1 MKRSVSHVAMA
12 LALTLGV
19 AGVVGV
25 SAPAEAA
32 QKKKQEKEASLE
44 ISEGFQPHAVA
55 IQESVNGTADNP
67 ELQAASEQAMTALNA
82 TLSANDDAARAAAQS
97 QLQAAR
103 ARVDQLMGGVT
114 AKLDAARPTLTT
126 PDDKLFFGQM
136 ELNVGQ
142 KLADFGMQSQGINLM
157 IDSGKL
163 PAAELPRYNYFAGQ
177 TAFNAEDYAAA
188 RSSLQK
194 AIDGGYTENNAE
206 KLLVDAYFR
215 DDMTAEGLTKLKSMI
230 EARQAAGQPVPEGW
244 AFDGLAA
251 SVNQGQTDQAYQ
263 WGLLTLQTDSRQ
275 QARTQAYK
283 IVEVYTPNFTDE
295 EQLDL
300 LRLMARDNGISD
312 DRQALTYIELIQPLR
327 RPGEAKTFTDTST
340 QLPAGNSMVTDAKRV
355 GADRYDQ
362 TLREL
367 DADAK
372 SATGNGA
379 LAVADTYLG
388 YGKAAEAEAM
398 YRKALETGA
407 ADKAKAQMGLGIAL
421 SDQGKMAEAKQAFG
435 QITGGNRASLAKAW
449 IAYTDMKAS

>member
-19 AGVVGV
+19 TAVGGV
-25 SAPAEAA
+25 SAPAYA
-32 QKKKQEKEASLE
+32 QKKQEKESSLE
-44 ISEGFQPHAVA
+44 ISEAFQPHAIA

-67 ELQAASEQAMTALNA
+67 ELKAASDQAMTALNN
-82 TLSANDDAARAAAQS
+82 TLSADDDAARAAAQS
-97 QLQAAR
+97 QLEAAR

-114 AKLDAARPTLTT
+114 AKMAAARPTITT
-126 PDDKLFFGQM
+126 PDDRLFFGQM

-142 KLADFGMQSQGINLM
+142 KMADFSMQNSGINQM
-157 IDSGKL
+157 IESGKL
-163 PAAELPRYNYFAGQ
+163 PAEELPRYHYFAGQ
-177 TAFNAEDYAAA
+177 TAFNAQDYAKA
-188 RSSLQK
+188 RTSLQQ
-194 AIDGGYTENNAE
+194 AVDGGYTESNAE

-215 DDMTAEGLTKLKSMI
+215 DDMTAEGLTKLRSMI
-230 EARQAAGQPVPEGW
+230 DARQAAGQPVPEGW

-251 SVNQGQTDQAYQ
+251 SVNQGQTAQAYD

-275 QARTQAYK
+275 QARNQAYK
-283 IVEVYTPNFTDE
+283 IVEVYTPDFSDE

-300 LRLMARDNGISD
+300 LRLMARDNGITD
-312 DRQALTYIELIQPLR
+312 NRQALAYIELMQPLR
-327 RPGEAKTFTDTST
+327 RPGEAKTFTDSST
-340 QLPAGNSMVTDAKRV
+340 QLPSGNSMVTEAARV

-367 DADAK
+367 DADAA
-372 SATGNGA
+372 SATGDGA

-421 SDQGKMAEAKQAFG
+421 ADQGKMAEAKQAFG
-435 QITGGNRASLAKAW
+435 EITGGNRASLAKAW
-449 IAYTDMKAS
+449 IAYADMKAG

>member
-19 AGVVGV
+19 AGVAGV

-32 QKKKQEKEASLE
+32 QKKKQEKQSSLE

-55 IQESVNGTADNP
+55 IQELVNGTADNP
-67 ELQAASEQAMTALNA
+67 ELQAASEQAMTALNN
-82 TLSANDDAARAAAQS
+82 TLSANDDAARTAAQS

-114 AKLDAARPTLTT
+114 AKMDAARPTLTT

-142 KLADFGMQSQGINLM
+142 KMADFGMQSKGINLM

-163 PAAELPRYNYFAGQ
+163 PAEELPRYYYFAGQ
-177 TAFNAEDYAAA
+177 TAYNAQDYTAA
-188 RSSLQK
+188 RNALQK
-194 AIDGGYTENNAE
+194 AVDGGYTENNAE

-230 EARQAAGQPVPEGW
+230 DARQAAGQPVPEGW

-275 QARTQAYK
+275 QARNQAYK

-300 LRLMARDNGISD
+300 LRLMARDNGITD
-312 DRQALTYIELIQPLR
+312 NRQALTYIELMQPLR
-327 RPGEAKTFTDTST
+327 RPGEAKTFTDTSN
-340 QLPAGNSMVTDAKRV
+340 QLPAGNTMVTEAKRV

-367 DADAK
+367 NTDAK
-372 SATGNGA
+372 SASGNEA

-421 SDQGKMAEAKQAFG
+421 SDQGKMAEARQAFG
-435 QITGGNRASLAKAW
+435 EITGGNRASLAKAW
-449 IAYTDMKAS
+449 IAYTDMKSS

>member
-1 MKRSVSHVAMA
+1 MKRSVSHMAMA

-19 AGVVGV
+19 TAVGGV
-25 SAPAEAA
+25 SAPAYA
-32 QKKKQEKEASLE
+32 QKKQEKESSLE
-44 ISEGFQPHAVA
+44 ISEAFQPHAIA

-67 ELQAASEQAMTALNA
+67 ELKAASDQAMTALNN
-82 TLSANDDAARAAAQS
+82 TLSADDDAARAAAQS
-97 QLQAAR
+97 QLEAAR

-114 AKLDAARPTLTT
+114 AKMAAARPTITT
-126 PDDKLFFGQM
+126 PDDRLFFGQM

-142 KLADFGMQSQGINLM
+142 KMADFSMQNSGINQM

-163 PAAELPRYNYFAGQ
+163 PAEELPRYHYFAGQ
-177 TAFNAEDYAAA
+177 TAFNAQDYAKA
-188 RSSLQK
+188 RTSLQQ
-194 AIDGGYTENNAE
+194 AVDGGYTESNAE

-215 DDMTAEGLTKLKSMI
+215 DDMTAEGLTKLRSMI
-230 EARQAAGQPVPEGW
+230 DARQAAGQPVPEGW

-251 SVNQGQTDQAYQ
+251 SVNQGQTAQAYD

-275 QARTQAYK
+275 QARNQAYK
-283 IVEVYTPNFTDE
+283 IVEVYTPNFSDE

-300 LRLMARDNGISD
+300 LRLMARDNGITD
-312 DRQALTYIELIQPLR
+312 NRQALAYIELMQPLR
-327 RPGEAKTFTDTST
+327 RPGEAKTFTDSST
-340 QLPAGNSMVTDAKRV
+340 QLPTGNSMVTEAARV

-367 DADAK
+367 NADAA

-421 SDQGKMAEAKQAFG
+421 ADQGKMAEAKQAFG
-435 QITGGNRASLAKAW
+435 EITGGNRASLAKAW
-449 IAYTDMKAS
+449 IAYADMKAG

>member
-19 AGVVGV
+19 TGVVGM
-25 SAPAEAA
+25 SAPAHA
-32 QKKKQEKEASLE
+32 QKKQEKQSSLE
-44 ISEGFQPHAVA
+44 ISEAFQPHAVA
-55 IQESVNGTADNP
+55 IQESVNGTAENP
-67 ELQAASEQAMTALNA
+67 ELKAASDQAMTALNN
-82 TLSANDDAARAAAQS
+82 TLSADDDAARAAAQS
-97 QLQAAR
+97 QLEAAR

-114 AKLDAARPTLTT
+114 AKMEAARPTLTT

-142 KLADFGMQSQGINLM
+142 KMADFSMQNSGINQM
-157 IDSGKL
+157 IASGKL
-163 PAAELPRYNYFAGQ
+163 PAEELPRYHYFAGQ
-177 TAFNAEDYAAA
+177 TAFNAQDYTAA
-188 RSSLQK
+188 RTSLQQ
-194 AIDGGYTENNAE
+194 AVDGGYTENNAE

-215 DDMTAEGLTKLKSMI
+215 DDMTAEGLTKLRSMI
-230 EARQAAGQPVPEGW
+230 DARQAAGQPVPEGW

-251 SVNQGQTDQAYQ
+251 SVNQGQNDQAYD

-275 QARTQAYK
+275 QARNQAYK

-300 LRLMARDNGISD
+300 LRLMARDNGITE
-312 DRQALTYIELIQPLR
+312 DRQALTYIELMQPLR

-340 QLPAGNSMVTDAKRV
+340 QLPAGNSMVTEAQRV

-367 DADAK
+367 NADAA

-435 QITGGNRASLAKAW
+435 EITGGNRASLAKAW

>member
-19 AGVVGV
+19 TAVGGV
-25 SAPAEAA
+25 SAPAYA
-32 QKKKQEKEASLE
+32 QKKQEKESSLE
-44 ISEGFQPHAVA
+44 ISEAFQPHAIA

-67 ELQAASEQAMTALNA
+67 ELKAASDQAMTALNN
-82 TLSANDDAARAAAQS
+82 TLSADDDAARAAAQS
-97 QLQAAR
+97 QLEAAR

-114 AKLDAARPTLTT
+114 AKMAAARPTITT
-126 PDDKLFFGQM
+126 PDDRLFFGQM

-142 KLADFGMQSQGINLM
+142 KMADFSMQNSGINQM

-163 PAAELPRYNYFAGQ
+163 PAEELPRYHYFAGQ
-177 TAFNAEDYAAA
+177 TAFNAQDYAKA
-188 RSSLQK
+188 RTALQQ
-194 AIDGGYTENNAE
+194 AVDGGYTESNAE

-215 DDMTAEGLTKLKSMI
+215 DDMTAEGLTKLRSMI
-230 EARQAAGQPVPEGW
+230 DARQAAGQPVPEGW

-251 SVNQGQTDQAYQ
+251 SVNQGQTAQAYD

-275 QARTQAYK
+275 QARNQAYK
-283 IVEVYTPNFTDE
+283 IVEVYTPNFSDE

-300 LRLMARDNGISD
+300 LRLMARDNGITD
-312 DRQALTYIELIQPLR
+312 NRQALAYIELMQPLR
-327 RPGEAKTFTDTST
+327 RPGEAKTFTDSST
-340 QLPAGNSMVTDAKRV
+340 QLPTGNSMVTEAARV

-367 DADAK
+367 DADAA
-372 SATGNGA
+372 SATGDGA

-421 SDQGKMAEAKQAFG
+421 ADQGKMAEAKQAFG
-435 QITGGNRASLAKAW
+435 EITGGNRASLAKAW
-449 IAYTDMKAS
+449 IAYADMKAG

>member
-19 AGVVGV
+19 TAVGGV
-25 SAPAEAA
+25 SAPAYA
-32 QKKKQEKEASLE
+32 QKKQERESSLE
-44 ISEGFQPHAVA
+44 ISEAFQPHAIA

-67 ELQAASEQAMTALNA
+67 ELKAASDQAMTALNN
-82 TLSANDDAARAAAQS
+82 TLSADDDAVRAAAQS
-97 QLQAAR
+97 QLEAAR

-114 AKLDAARPTLTT
+114 AKMAAARPTITT
-126 PDDKLFFGQM
+126 PDDRLFFGQM

-142 KLADFGMQSQGINLM
+142 KMADFSMQNSGINQM

-163 PAAELPRYNYFAGQ
+163 PAEELPRYHYFAGQ
-177 TAFNAEDYAAA
+177 TAFNAQDYAKA
-188 RSSLQK
+188 RTSLQQ
-194 AIDGGYTENNAE
+194 AVDGGYTESNAE

-215 DDMTAEGLTKLKSMI
+215 DDMTAEGLTKLRSMI
-230 EARQAAGQPVPEGW
+230 DARQAAGQPVPEGW

-251 SVNQGQTDQAYQ
+251 SVNQGQTAQAYD

-275 QARTQAYK
+275 QARNQAYK
-283 IVEVYTPNFTDE
+283 IVEVYTPNFSDE

-300 LRLMARDNGISD
+300 LRLMARDNGITD
-312 DRQALTYIELIQPLR
+312 NRQALAYIELMQPLR
-327 RPGEAKTFTDTST
+327 RPGEAKTFTDSST
-340 QLPAGNSMVTDAKRV
+340 QLPTGNSMVTEAARV

-367 DADAK
+367 NADAA

-407 ADKAKAQMGLGIAL
+407 ADTAKAQMGLGIAL
-421 SDQGKMAEAKQAFG
+421 ADQGKMAEAKQAFG
-435 QITGGNRASLAKAW
+435 EITGGNRASLAKAW
-449 IAYTDMKAS
+449 IAYADMKAG